1 MNEVVNKKINNGTK
15 SSGIAKKVLLYGGVA
30 IAVPVILVYLFL
42 SFYYKDH
49 FYNKTS
55 INGVN
60 VSGMTVDE
68 AEAAINAEV
77 EDYVLTIKE
86 RNELT
91 EKIYGEDVG
100 LHTVYDGDFSEL
112 LAAQNPYAWPSSL
125 TKKHDIT
132 LNAALEYDDEL
143 LKEYFEGLKT
153 FAPDYEMEP
162 TDAHISEYG
171 ENGYELVKEE
181 HGAKVDKDKM
191 YKAVKEAIITLEPE
205 LSLEDAEVYLKP
217 TVYSD
222 NEDLKK
228 ALTKLNKMAGSQITY
243 QFGDVTEL
251 LDGSKI
257 SQWLSVDDKMKV
269 QLNEDGVKE
278 FVDYIGKNYNSF
290 GRTRTFKTS
299 YGDVIEIKGG
309 DYGWWLDR
317 ATEKADLL
325 NLIKEGQQLVREP
338 AYFQTAQQYGSD
350 DIGDT
355 YVEVNLTAQHL
366 YFYKEGKLIVETDF
380 VSGNLSRGWGTPVG
394 TYPVQ
399 YKENDATLTGEDYS
413 TPVKYWMPFN
423 RNIGFHDAKWRSTF
437 GGRIYMTSGSHGCIN
452 MPPKAAKTMFE
463 NIKRG
468 VAVVVYELPGTES
481 YNKDDKENLVTDPA
495 DNKKADDSQNTDNS
509 NNE

>member
-1 MNEVVNKKINNGTK
+1 MNEVVNKKINKSTK

-30 IAVPVILVYLFL
+30 IAVPLILLYLFL

-77 EDYVLTIKE
+77 EDYVLTLKE

-100 LHTVYDGDFSEL
+100 LHTVYEGDFSEL
-112 LAAQNPYAWPSSL
+112 LAAQNPYAWPVSL

-132 LNAALEYDDEL
+132 LNAALEYDEEL
-143 LKEYFEGLKT
+143 LKEYFIGLKT

-162 TDAHISEYG
+162 TNAHISEYG

-191 YKAVKEAIITLEPE
+191 FEVLKEAIVTLEPE

-243 QFGDVTEL
+243 QFGDVTEV

-269 QLNEDGVKE
+269 QLNEDSVKE

-299 YGDVIEIKGG
+299 YGDVVEIKGG

-366 YFYKEGKLIVETDF
+366 YFYKEGKLIVDTDF

-399 YKENDATLTGEDYS
+399 YKENDATLTGEDYA

-423 RNIGFHDAKWRSTF
+423 KNIGFHDAKWRSTF
-437 GGRIYMTSGSHGCIN
+437 GGKIYMTSGSHGCIN

-481 YNKDDKENLVTDPA
+481 YNKDDKENLVNDPA
-495 DNKKADDSQNTDNS
+495 DNKKVDDSQNTENS

>member
-1 MNEVVNKKINNGTK
+1 
-15 SSGIAKKVLLYGGVA
+15 
-30 IAVPVILVYLFL
+30 
-42 SFYYKDH
+42 
-49 FYNKTS
+49 
-55 INGVN
+55 
-60 VSGMTVDE
+60 
-68 AEAAINAEV
+68 
-77 EDYVLTIKE
+77 
-86 RNELT
+86 
-91 EKIYGEDVG
+91 
-100 LHTVYDGDFSEL
+100 
-112 LAAQNPYAWPSSL
+112 
-125 TKKHDIT
+125 
-132 LNAALEYDDEL
+132 
-143 LKEYFEGLKT
+143 
-153 FAPDYEMEP
+153 MEP
-162 TDAHISEYG
+162 TNAHISEYG

-191 YKAVKEAIITLEPE
+191 FEVLKEAIVTLEPE

-243 QFGDVTEL
+243 QFGDVTEV

-269 QLNEDGVKE
+269 QLNEDSVKE

-299 YGDVIEIKGG
+299 YGDVVEIKGG

-366 YFYKEGKLIVETDF
+366 YFYKEGKLIVDTDF

-399 YKENDATLTGEDYS
+399 YKENDATLTGEDYA

-423 RNIGFHDAKWRSTF
+423 KNIGFHDAKWRSTF
-437 GGRIYMTSGSHGCIN
+437 GGKIYMTSGSHGCIN

-481 YNKDDKENLVTDPA
+481 YNKDDKENLVNDPA
-495 DNKKADDSQNTDNS
+495 DNKKVDDSQNTENS